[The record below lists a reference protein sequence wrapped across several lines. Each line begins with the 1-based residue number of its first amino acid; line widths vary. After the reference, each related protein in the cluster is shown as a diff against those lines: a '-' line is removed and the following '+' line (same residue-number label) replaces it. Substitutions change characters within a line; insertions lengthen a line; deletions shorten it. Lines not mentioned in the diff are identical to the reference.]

1 MKDKTKSI
9 LIAVSFIIAMVLFVW
24 GFNFLKGKSLLKNQF
39 NFYAVYDNSKGL
51 LPGDL
56 VTINGMQVGTVS
68 SLQFH
73 PKQDGSIIVEFT
85 INKNL
90 NIPDNSVVE
99 LSSSLMGS
107 VSLNIKLGDSQTFAQ
122 NNDTLT
128 ASLDNGAMELIT
140 ETITPLKDNLETLLI
155 SLNDLTANLNDLL
168 NSELKDN
175 INKGANSF
183 ATSMNNIE
191 IISSDL
197 QQLVDSEDGKLT
209 LVVNNLE
216 NITEDFSV
224 VSDSLKKIDYN
235 HLVLSLEKTL
245 TEFNTILEG
254 INNGE
259 GSAGLLVKEDSL
271 YNNINETVATL
282 QSLLEEI
289 KANPKKIKLSVF

>member
-9 LIAVSFIIAMVLFVW
+9 LIAISFIVAMVLFVW

-39 NFYAVYDNSKGL
+39 NFYAVYENSKGL

-85 INKNL
+85 INKDL

-99 LSSSLMGS
+99 LASSLMGS
-107 VSLNIKLGDSQTFAQ
+107 VSLNLKLGDSHTFAQ
-122 NNDTLT
+122 NNDTLM
-128 ASLDNGAMELIT
+128 ANLDNGTMELIT

-168 NSELKDN
+168 NSELKEN

-183 ATSMNNIE
+183 ASSMNNIE

-216 NITEDFSV
+216 NITEDFAV

-235 HLVLSLEKTL
+235 HLVLSLENCL
-245 TEFNTILEG
+245 TEFNTLLEG
-254 INNGE
+254 INKGE
-259 GSAGLLVKEDSL
+259 GSAGLLVKEDTL
-271 YNNINETVATL
+271 YNNINTTVATL

>member
-1 MKDKTKSI
+1 M
-9 LIAVSFIIAMVLFVW
+9 
-24 GFNFLKGKSLLKNQF
+24 
-39 NFYAVYDNSKGL
+39 
-51 LPGDL
+51 
-56 VTINGMQVGTVS
+56 
-68 SLQFH
+68 
-73 PKQDGSIIVEFT
+73 
-85 INKNL
+85 
-90 NIPDNSVVE
+90 
-99 LSSSLMGS
+99 
-107 VSLNIKLGDSQTFAQ
+107 
-122 NNDTLT
+122 
-128 ASLDNGAMELIT
+128 
-140 ETITPLKDNLETLLI
+140 
-155 SLNDLTANLNDLL
+155 TANLNDLL

-259 GSAGLLVKEDSL
+259 GSAGLLVKDDSL
-271 YNNINETVATL
+271 YRNVNSAVTTL
-282 QSLLEEI
+282 QSFVDEI
-289 KANPKKIKLSVF
+289 KENPKKLKISVF